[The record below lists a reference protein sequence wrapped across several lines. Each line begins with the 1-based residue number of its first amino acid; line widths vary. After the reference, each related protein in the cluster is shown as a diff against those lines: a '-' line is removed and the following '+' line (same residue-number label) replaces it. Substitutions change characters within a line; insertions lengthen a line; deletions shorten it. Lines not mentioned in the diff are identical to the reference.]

1 MCWRSSR
8 WVRSPKGDGI
18 GLGHHGLQGQ
28 ADLAGEEPGHDP
40 HEDQQGRDAHHGKGH
55 HHGDAAKQ
63 AATVLFH
70 KAKIHLHQGTHRQL
84 QLGVEPVRAKQRL
97 PGLIPAALEQ
107 QGIHLVDGTQI
118 LQPLLLDAV
127 EGLAFMLGPHGCLV
141 GIHDLLHLAQALLDA
156 GAANLPVDGIFHHQQ
171 GKLGTAH
178 IGDVVE
184 QVVNREHAWQGGVG
198 EVQYPIPNVPQ
209 FGGEKQAEDGVD
221 DSNDRKDGGNLL
233 ADGEMLVRHV
243 GW

>member
-1 MCWRSSR
+1 M
-8 WVRSPKGDGI
+8 
-18 GLGHHGLQGQ
+18 
-28 ADLAGEEPGHDP
+28 
-40 HEDQQGRDAHHGKGH
+40 
-55 HHGDAAKQ
+55 
-63 AATVLFH
+63 
-70 KAKIHLHQGTHRQL
+70 
-84 QLGVEPVRAKQRL
+84 
-97 PGLIPAALEQ
+97 
-107 QGIHLVDGTQI
+107 
-118 LQPLLLDAV
+118 PLLLGAV
-127 EGLAFMLGPHGCLV
+127 E
-141 GIHDLLHLAQALLDA
+141 HLALMVGTDRGLIGTKGLLDFLDA
-156 GAANLPVDGIFHHQQ
+156 GLDPAATGLQISGVIHHQQ

-221 DSNDRKDGGNLL
+221 DGNDRKDGGNLL